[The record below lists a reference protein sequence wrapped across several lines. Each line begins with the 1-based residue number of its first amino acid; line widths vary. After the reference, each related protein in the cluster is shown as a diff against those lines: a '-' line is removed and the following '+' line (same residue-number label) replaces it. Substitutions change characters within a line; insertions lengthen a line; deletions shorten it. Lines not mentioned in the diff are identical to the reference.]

1 LNFQSKYAE
10 KIIFSSLDILK
21 RNLERCLNED
31 EELEDLEKY
40 TLSISVLNFLKA
52 ASGDDCPLM
61 HSHVRNK

>member
-21 RNLERCLNED
+21 RNLERLLDED
-31 EELEDLEKY
+31 EEDLEKY
-40 TLSISVLNFLKA
+40 TLSISIINFLKA

-61 HSHVRNK
+61 HPHVRNK